1 MKEKI
6 LFFFGAAIL
15 LLVISLMIGGIYAVT
30 PPNGAVDTAYK
41 VNRFT
46 GKVWLIKTYDKQV
59 GALRVLAAREA
70 AVEPTK
76 ALNDDPT
83 CRPLRPRPIKSL
95 RELPAEKDKHS
106 LATCKL
112 HGRWLVEPIRSAKN

>member
-15 LLVISLMIGGIYAVT
+15 LGVVSLMIGGVYAVT
-30 PPNGAVDTAYK
+30 PPNGPVDTAYK

-59 GALRVLAAREA
+59 GQLHVLSARQAE
-70 AVEPTK
+70 VEPTK
-76 ALNDDPT
+76 ELNGDTTP
-83 CRPLRPRPIKSL
+83 
-95 RELPAEKDKHS
+95 PAVAMQAEQAS
-106 LATCKL
+106 SRNT
-112 HGRWLVEPIRSAKN
+112 GRRK